1 MVLTSGSGES
11 TGTILKSLASY
22 ISSPFGACRPVSAAW
37 GLGTADQDRTETR
50 WNLAIAFPWVLLLEE
65 LSPES
70 QKTRLAI
77 LIADGAPISW
87 WPGFFQ
93 AAVCRGL
100 SR

>member
-1 MVLTSGSGES
+1 MLACFGPTGGWEPPSGAKRRRG
-11 TGTILKSLASY
+11 GI
-22 ISSPFGACRPVSAAW
+22 F
-37 GLGTADQDRTETR
+37 
-50 WNLAIAFPWVLLLEE
+50 AIAFPSVFFLEE

-77 LIADGAPISW
+77 VFADGAPISR

-93 AAVCRGL
+93 AAICRGL